1 MPQRKCQKAKAISL
15 LSVLAFFLCMTFVQM
30 TLVRADSGNETQYQ
44 QILQPVQNVYD
55 FVKYAVTI
63 IAGLLLI
70 FAGYTFI
77 TSGNDPKKKEEAK
90 NMVMY
95 VIIGLAIIWAAPL
108 IVKLILGT

>member
-1 MPQRKCQKAKAISL
+1 MPQRTSQKAKAISL

-30 TLVRADSGNETQYQ
+30 TLVSAAGNESQYQ
-44 QILQPVQNVYD
+44 EILQPVQNVYD

>member
-1 MPQRKCQKAKAISL
+1 MSQRTSQKAKAIGL
-15 LSVLAFFLCMTFVQM
+15 LSVLAFFLFLGIVQM
-30 TLVRADSGNETQYQ
+30 SMVSAAGNESQYQ
-44 QILQPVQNVYD
+44 EILQPVQNVYD

-108 IVKLILGT
+108 IVKLVLGA

>member
-1 MPQRKCQKAKAISL
+1 MPQRKRQKAKTKAIVL
-15 LSVLAFFLCMTFVQM
+15 LSVLAFFLCMTFVQI
-30 TLVRADSGNETQYQ
+30 TLVSAANDQYDQ
-44 QILQPVQNVYD
+44 LLQPIQNVYD
-55 FVKYAVTI
+55 FVKYAVTV

-108 IVKLILGT
+108 IVKLVLGT

>member
-1 MPQRKCQKAKAISL
+1 MPQRTSQKAKAIVL

-30 TLVRADSGNETQYQ
+30 TLVRADPGNQSQYQ
-44 QILQPVQNVYD
+44 EILQPVQNIYD

-63 IAGLLLI
+63 IAGLVLI

-77 TSGNDPKKKEEAK
+77 TSGNDPKKKDSAK
-90 NMVMY
+90 NMIMY

-108 IVKLILGT
+108 IVKLVLGT